1 MDRRAKQLEKKRKSR
16 ELAKRKAKAL
26 AAKRPSPLE
35 LLVRSASRTELARCF
50 VSAGWSEL
58 EMPALVQLLVTRPL
72 PNGDVAAA
80 TVLVDRTCL
89 GVKDAHVFGSVDLR
103 VVDELV
109 EGLAEVHGGMEECEP
124 LFAQSVVFHALDYAR
139 SLGFSPHEDF
149 VEELFGPRPEIL
161 VDTPWSK
168 PSCPIYITGPRD
180 DSRRILTRLT
190 LAVGVDG
197 FEYFDQRQLDD
208 EEDEELQDD
217 DDGEH
222 EIVHSALSQ
231 SVSRAGITLHIRIY
245 RAVSQTRWILEV
257 EDHLGGSTVWD
268 EPFSTEQAAL
278 DAALQAIDEEGVQGL
293 VVAPEQA

>member
-1 MDRRAKQLEKKRKSR
+1 MDRRAKQLERKRKDR
-16 ELAKRKAKAL
+16 ELAKKKAKAQ

-35 LLVRSASRTELARCF
+35 LLVRSASRAELARCF

-72 PNGDVAAA
+72 PSGEVAAA

-89 GVKDAHVFGSVDLR
+89 GVKDAYVFGSVDPR

-109 EGLAEVHGGMEECEP
+109 EDLGEMHGGMEECEA
-124 LFAQSVVFHALDYAR
+124 LVAQSIVFHALDYAR

-149 VEELFGPRPEIL
+149 VEELFGPRPETL

-168 PSCPIYITGPRD
+168 PSRPIYITGPRD
-180 DSRRILTRLT
+180 DARRILTRLT
-190 LAVGVDG
+190 KAVGVDG
-197 FEYFDQRQLDD
+197 FEYYDPREFDEDEDGDDLEDD
-208 EEDEELQDD
+208 E
-217 DDGEH
+217 GEH

-231 SVSRAGITLHIRIY
+231 SVSQGGITLHIRIY
-245 RAVSQTRWILEV
+245 RAVRETRWILEV

-278 DAALQAIDEEGVQGL
+278 DAALRAIDEEGVQSL
-293 VVAPEQA
+293 VVTPEQA

>member
-16 ELAKRKAKAL
+16 ELTKRKAKAL

-72 PNGDVAAA
+72 PSGDVAAA

-89 GVKDAHVFGSVDLR
+89 GVKDAHVFGSMDLR

-124 LFAQSVVFHALDYAR
+124 LFAQSIVFHALDYAR

-149 VEELFGPRPEIL
+149 VEELFGPRPETL
-161 VDTPWSK
+161 VDTPWSR
-168 PSCPIYITGPRD
+168 PSRPIYVPGPRD
-180 DSRRILTRLT
+180 DTRRILTRLT
-190 LAVGVDG
+190 KAVGVDG
-197 FEYFDQRQLDD
+197 FEYYDPRELD
-208 EEDEELQDD
+208 EDEDGDDLHD
-217 DDGEH
+217 DDGER

-293 VVAPEQA
+293 VVAPERA